1 MFRQST
7 PTQIDMFKDSN
18 QMLSVR
24 SQKLLSSKSAWNVV
38 FKTQFI
44 NKINEK
50 PYSVLYNGSQGRPN
64 ASISVML
71 GMMLLKEMNGWSD
84 SQLFDQCRFNIRVRT
99 ALGLVHIDQDVP
111 TEATYYDFRAKVAK
125 HNQENNEDLIAQTFS
140 EIVTAQLGDF
150 NIDGSK
156 IRMDSKLIQ
165 SNIAKANR
173 LQLIIEAV
181 RKHIDKINLETVRDT
196 LSKQQLQWL
205 ETLQVK
211 STSNLTYN
219 LKSEEKKHMLVEF
232 GYIIHTLYTKDLI
245 SKDSILYR
253 IYTEHYQE
261 TGTQDNNHDN
271 SDSKQPIEPLPANQI
286 KSDSVQSVHDPDAC
300 YRKKG
305 KDQSEQTVQ
314 GYHSNITETCSKDND
329 LNLITSVM
337 TAPAN
342 LAESSFLLDAV
353 EQSQEHLG
361 ANNPIHET
369 ITDGGYD
376 STTNREEMS
385 KQGKPAWKMHKLK
398 GRERRY
404 QMAFE
409 GEDLKVKDT
418 KNDHKDCKVQ
428 WSKRANK
435 YKITSPDNTTIRY
448 MTKAQVEDYITALE
462 ITQQAT
468 DEDYNLRAN
477 VEATIHETFHRL
489 LKRQKTRYR
498 GLVKNH
504 WYVLF
509 RAISVNLGRI
519 ERYLAEI
526 PVLFR
531 FFALKIVFGSQIKR
545 MWRKLTPYLDII

>member
-1 MFRQST
+1 MFRERT

-24 SQKLLSSKSAWNVV
+24 SQKLLNSKNAWNVV
-38 FKTQFI
+38 FKTHFM
-44 NKINEK
+44 NNINEK
-50 PYSVLYNGSQGRPN
+50 PYALLYNGSQGRPN
-64 ASISVML
+64 APICVML
-71 GMMLLKEMNGWSD
+71 GMMSLKEMNGWSD
-84 SQLFDQCRFNIRVRT
+84 SQLFDQCRFNIRVRA

-111 TEATYYDFRAKVAK
+111 TEATYYDFRAKLAR
-125 HNQENNEDLIAQTFS
+125 HYQEYNEDLIAETFS
-140 EIVTAQLGDF
+140 EVVTAQLSDF
-150 NIDGSK
+150 NINGSK

-165 SNIAKANR
+165 SNIAKGNR

-181 RKHIDKINLETVRDT
+181 RKHIGKINLEILEDS

-219 LKSEEKKHMLVEF
+219 LNGEEKKQMLVEF
-232 GYIIHTLYTKDLI
+232 GHIIHTLYTKDLI
-245 SKDSILYR
+245 SKGSILYR

-261 TGTQDNNHDN
+261 TDTEDNNHGN
-271 SDSKQPIEPLPANQI
+271 SDSKQPIEPLPADKI
-286 KSDSVQSVHDPDAC
+286 KSDSIQSVHDLDAC

-329 LNLITSVM
+329 LNLVTSVM

-342 LAESSFLLDAV
+342 IAESTFLLDAV

-361 ANNPIHET
+361 ENNPIQET

-376 STTNREEMS
+376 STTNRKEMS
-385 KQGKPAWKMHKLK
+385 KQGNPAWKMHKLK

-404 QMAFE
+404 QMTFE
-409 GEDLKVKDT
+409 GEELKVRDT
-418 KNDHKDCKVQ
+418 KNDHKDCNVQ

-435 YKITSPDNTTIRY
+435 YKISSPNGTIRY
-448 MTKAQVEDYITALE
+448 MTKTQVEDYITALE

-468 DEDYNLRAN
+468 DEDYNLRSN
-477 VEATIHETFHRL
+477 VEATIHEVFHRL

-498 GLVKNH
+498 GLIKNH

-519 ERYLAEI
+519 ERYLEQTL
-526 PVLFR
+526 VLFR
-531 FFALKIVFGSQIKR
+531 WFYHECCGNAKLANKNHVFR
-545 MWRKLTPYLDII
+545 TVL